1 MAKDGIHIVVGA
13 NYSDKDLKRAYA
25 DLRRLG
31 GAAKQSQGPMSQL
44 AAGFKKHLTP
54 NLALAGAAA
63 GAFAVKLGVDAVKAA
78 AAEEAAVA
86 RLSQALSNAG
96 QAMQLDTLE
105 TYIDGMSRATGV
117 ADDQMRPAMI
127 TLVNATR
134 DATQAQNLMSLALD
148 VSAGSGRDLNSVTLA
163 LAKAATGQTTAL
175 RRLGVPLSD
184 AAIKSKDLTVISA
197 ELSQTFRGQA
207 ARAADTF
214 QGQIAQL
221 SVAFG
226 ELQEALGK
234 GFIKGLQDGAKGT
247 DDLGDAIEDLEP
259 LVAALGHQVGAS
271 VNGLGDLVFLAGE
284 GAKRL
289 GALEGST
296 EDASNQVEEFA
307 ASLIN
312 LAFANGGALGA
323 VSDLRDYL
331 EDQGIITESAAEAH
345 KDYKDSLV
353 RTREAAEEAARETA
367 RLRGQVVNLGDEVVD
382 VDDYFSNLNDEL
394 KIFTGMMDQNEAV
407 RGYQEAL
414 DDMRK
419 SIKENGKAFD
429 ETTPKG
435 RENADALDDI
445 FDSAVK
451 VAEGQ
456 QTAAEKIATM
466 GQASLD
472 ANALLRQM
480 GVPPEVRNALL
491 EPFDALITKF
501 TDNNTLADGLKER
514 MEGLDGTKVDVT
526 VTTTYV
532 TSNEDSKPPH
542 QRARGGPIYGMGGPR
557 DDLVPVLASPGEFMV
572 QASAAEHWGPAAMR
586 DINAGRVP
594 AAWRPTMSSQPAPA
608 TRGGLTIHGGIT
620 VQAAPGERAAESLPR
635 RLRHEMFLAG
645 LGYE

>member
-31 GAAKQSQGPMSQL
+31 GAAKESQGPMTQL

-96 QAMQLDTLE
+96 QSLELDRLE

-117 ADDQMRPAMI
+117 ADDQMRPAMV

-148 VSAGSGRDLNSVTLA
+148 VAAGSGRDLGSVTLA

-184 AAIKSKDLTVISA
+184 AAIKSKDLNVITG

-207 ARAADTF
+207 AQAADTF
-214 QGQIAQL
+214 QGQINRL
-221 SVAFG
+221 SVGFDELKESAGRGLIEGMNANSDSTDRYGKSLENLEPYAEGFG
-226 ELQEALGK
+226 NWIGQQLG
-234 GFIKGLQDGAKGT
+234 GLA
-247 DDLGDAIEDLEP
+247 DLGIM
-259 LVAALGHQVGAS
+259 
-271 VNGLGDLVFLAGE
+271 
-284 GAKRL
+284 
-289 GALEGST
+289 LEGTNAAVRETDSVWGDFMRGFMDSPVWNTHLESISLLADRLKDLGYFTGST
-296 EDASNQVEEFA
+296 AD
-307 ASLIN
+307 
-312 LAFANGGALGA
+312 
-323 VSDLRDYL
+323 
-331 EDQGIITESAAEAH
+331 AH
-345 KDYKDSLV
+345 KDYRD
-353 RTREAAEEAARETA
+353 AAARAHDATLDAAPAVAGLSGNMSE
-367 RLRGQVVNLGDEVVD
+367 LGDETSE

-394 KIFTGMMDQNEAV
+394 KIFTGMMDKKDAV

-414 DDMRK
+414 DDFRK
-419 SIKENGKAFD
+419 SIKENGKTFD

-435 RENADALDDI
+435 RENAAALDDI

-451 VAEGQ
+451 VAQGQ

-466 GQASLD
+466 GQASID
-472 ANALLRQM
+472 ANDLLKKM
-480 GVPPEVRNALL
+480 GVPTEVRNALL

-501 TDNNTLADGLKER
+501 TDNNTLADGLKKR

-572 QASAAEHWGPAAMR
+572 QASAASHWGPAAMR

-594 AAWRPTMSSQPAPA
+594 AAWRPTMASQPAPA
-608 TRGGLTIHGGIT
+608 THAGLTIHEVN
-620 VQAAPGERAAESLPR
+620 VQAAPGERAEESLPR
-635 RLRHEMFLAG
+635 RLRQEMFLAG
-645 LGYE
+645 LDI

>member
-1 MAKDGIHIVVGA
+1 MAKPGIHIIVGA
-13 NYSDKDLKRAYA
+13 NYTGKDLKRAYA

-31 GAAKQSQGPMSQL
+31 PAAKQSQGPMTQL
-44 AAGFKKHLTP
+44 AAGFKNHLTP

-63 GAFAVKLGVDAVKAA
+63 AAFAVKFGVDAVKAA

-86 RLSQALSNAG
+86 RLSQALSNVG
-96 QAMQLDTLE
+96 QSMELDRLE

-117 ADDQMRPAMI
+117 ADDQMRPAMV

-134 DATQAQNLMSLALD
+134 DATKAQDLMSLALD
-148 VSAGSGRDLNSVTLA
+148 VSAGSGRDLTSVTMA
-163 LAKAATGQTTAL
+163 LSKAATGQTTAL

-184 AAIKSKDLTVISA
+184 AAIKSKDLGAITA

-207 ARAADTF
+207 ARAADTY
-214 QGQIAQL
+214 QGQVARL
-221 SVAFG
+221 GVAFG
-226 ELQEALGK
+226 ELQEALGA
-234 GFIKGLQDGAKGT
+234 GFLDGMNGGEESTRNLTRAMQ
-247 DDLGDAIEDLEP
+247 DLEP
-259 LVAALGHQVGAS
+259 VVAGLGETVGNQVQ
-271 VNGLGDLVFLAGE
+271 GLGDLAAILGLIDGNAAGADDGMRTFFENAKRFNPSVFEFISMVRRDLEGAGVEFVNVADAHDDYRDAAVRAYEATANGIPAVSGMAGE
-284 GAKRL
+284 MG
-289 GALEGST
+289 E
-296 EDASNQVEEFA
+296 
-307 ASLIN
+307 
-312 LAFANGGALGA
+312 
-323 VSDLRDYL
+323 
-331 EDQGIITESAAEAH
+331 
-345 KDYKDSLV
+345 
-353 RTREAAEEAARETA
+353 
-367 RLRGQVVNLGDEVVD
+367 LGDETSE

-394 KIFTGMMDQNEAV
+394 KIFTGMMDKNAAV
-407 RGYQEAL
+407 RGYEEAL
-414 DDMRK
+414 DDLRK
-419 SIKENGKAFD
+419 SIKENGKTFD

-466 GQASLD
+466 GQASID
-472 ANALLRQM
+472 ANDLLKKM
-480 GVPPEVRNALL
+480 GVPPEVRDALL

-572 QASAAEHWGPAAMR
+572 QASAASHWGPAAMR

-594 AAWRPTMSSQPAPA
+594 AAWRDGPSATTTTSRTSQVTIGDIIVQGASQSS
-608 TRGGLTIHGGIT
+608 
-620 VQAAPGERAAESLPR
+620 VESLPR

-645 LGYE
+645 IEI